1 VRNLVLSVNPGI
13 SPTSNS
19 KLKIRAIFAK
29 DNGNRFYQ
37 LSLNRAKSWLFGKAT
52 KVCAVIS
59 KVNPVTTKPVDRQV
73 NGFCHF

>member
-13 SPTSNS
+13 SSTSNS

-29 DNGNRFYQ
+29 DNGNGFYQ
-37 LSLNRAKSWLFGKAT
+37 LSLNGAKPWLLGKPT
-52 KVCAVIS
+52 KVRAVIS

-73 NGFCHF
+73 NGFSHF

>member
-37 LSLNRAKSWLFGKAT
+37 LSLNGAKSWLFGKAT
-52 KVCAVIS
+52 KVCAIIS

-73 NGFCHF
+73 NGFSHF